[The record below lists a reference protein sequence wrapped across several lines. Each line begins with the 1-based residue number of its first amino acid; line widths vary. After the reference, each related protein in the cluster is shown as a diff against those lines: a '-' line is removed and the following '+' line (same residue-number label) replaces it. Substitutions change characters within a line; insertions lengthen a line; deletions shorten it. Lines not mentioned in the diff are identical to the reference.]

1 MFIRIE
7 SSDDPQDNTEQK
19 SSFTTVLFQYVR
31 TLLCFG
37 GIYCGEGNAT
47 RRWKKKVALLIFFL
61 YIVHIPLYAMA
72 IYDSSR
78 VSRHTLRLVGFQVIC
93 AANVYLSFVSLVKM
107 PKDLA
112 ELEQVFNMYK
122 EKYKSTF
129 VSFNRLRL
137 LKIMTPFMLLNCVVF
152 GPFQMFLYRHNED
165 ILCDVYPS
173 CHLPDYW
180 KYFGFALNAVFSL
193 MSHIQ
198 WQGHFLVCVIFAI
211 FLMKEFQKI
220 AEKFKELSMS
230 SASNVE
236 RECEVLVEHHECLVD
251 VLNTTNDC
259 IRHYSFSILFLCIP
273 VNCSLLYAAI
283 SKTLSEP
290 ELIFLSFTITTSLSI
305 LFIKVVL
312 EGLVSSKAHD
322 PLRYIWK
329 VRRRLVSEAGR
340 ETLDLFV
347 TRLTGD
353 TIGFNVYGLL
363 TISLPTLLGIIG
375 TLTTYVIVVVQFK
388 PTDAPL
394 CNQSVVGNVTVGGAS
409 ILP

>member
-7 SSDDPQDNTEQK
+7 PSDGPQDNTEQK

-112 ELEQVFNMYK
+112 ELEHVFNAY
-122 EKYKSTF
+122 EEHYKSNF
-129 VSFNRLRL
+129 LSSNRLRL
-137 LKIMTPFMLLNCVVF
+137 LRIMISFTLVTSILF
-152 GPFQMFLYRHNED
+152 GPIQMFLYRNNED

-180 KYFGFALNAVFSL
+180 KCLGFALNAVFNL
-193 MSHIQ
+193 LSHIQ
-198 WQGHFLVCVIFAI
+198 WQGHFLVCVIFTK
-211 FLMKEFQKI
+211 FLLQEFQI
-220 AEKFKELSMS
+220 IVQKFKDLSMS
-230 SASNVE
+230 GAPNVA

-259 IRHYSFSILFLCIP
+259 MRHYSFSVIVLCIP
-273 VNCSLLYAAI
+273 INCLFLYAAI
-283 SKTLSEP
+283 SKQLTKP
-290 ELIFLSFTITTSLSI
+290 ELIFLCIGICAALSFVGT
-305 LFIKVVL
+305 KVVL

-329 VRRRLVSEAGR
+329 VRKRIISQRGR

-347 TRLTGD
+347 TRLTGE
-353 TIGFNVYGLL
+353 TIGYNVYGLF
-363 TISLPTLLGIIG
+363 TISQPTFLGIVG
-375 TLTTYVIVVVQFK
+375 TLATYIIVVVQFK
-388 PTDAPL
+388 PADVPL
-394 CNQSVVGNVTVGGAS
+394 CNPSLVGNITVGGT
-409 ILP
+409 P